1 MFEEGEF
8 DDRRN
13 RLLPT
18 GGCPRGIGRHLFC
31 SGGGPVRIWCF
42 ILLGRGCEHSTHGMG
57 DVGGA
62 SLAVKQGAHLR
73 ILLVAERLTD
83 RSSLRLKPR
92 YLELWG
98 QKLGGFPWREN

>member
-1 MFEEGEF
+1 MKKANSIIDEVVFYLLAAALVALVGIFFVQVVARYVFGASFSSAEEV
-8 DDRRN
+8 
-13 RLLPT
+13 
-18 GGCPRGIGRHLFC
+18 
-31 SGGGPVRIWCF
+31 S
-42 ILLGRGCEHSTHGMG
+42 ILLMVWATW
-57 DVGGA
+57 GGA